1 MTQESYDYIIVGAG
15 SAGCVIANKLSADP
29 SVSVLLVESGPP
41 DTSPLI
47 SMPMGIGKLMESSPQ
62 HYWHFK
68 ASKGGNREDEDW
80 VKGRTLGGSSSV
92 NGMVYM
98 RGMPED
104 YDRWERGGATGWNW
118 ETMGRCFR
126 ELENHQLGGKTWRG
140 DRGPL
145 KVTVPTHQDALG
157 DAVLA
162 AVKQAGTPI
171 VDDINDPDNEFTG
184 GAGRQPRTISGGKR
198 FSAATAF
205 LNPARNRS
213 NLTIVTDTDVLEI
226 LFDGLRANGVRLKHK
241 DSEREVA
248 ARREIILSA
257 GGVNS
262 PKLLQLAGIGPAA
275 VLRAAGVPVRVDLAG
290 VGRNLREHRNISHSF
305 RLRHGGKNSKLQGLG
320 LIGTVLRYLLFKQG
334 PLSHCMFDLAGF
346 VKTMDGQERPDGQF
360 GVGLFSF
367 GETGLAKHPG
377 LTIFGF
383 QLHPDSVG
391 TIDIVSADPQEPPRI
406 DANYLATERDR
417 KHTVALMRMIRSIAE
432 QPALAPYI
440 VEEVM
445 PGSAFQSDD
454 ELVEASFTFG
464 TSSYHVAGTC
474 KVGTDEMAVVDP
486 SLKVRGVE
494 GLRVADTSIM
504 PDLSSNTNG
513 PAMAIGWRAAE
524 LILADR

>member
-1 MTQESYDYIIVGAG
+1 MNQESFDYIVVGAG

-29 SVSVLLVESGPP
+29 SISVLLVESGPP

-47 SMPMGIGKLMESSPQ
+47 SMPMGIGKLPESAPQ
-62 HYWHFK
+62 HYWYFK

-104 YDRWERGGATGWNW
+104 YDRWERGGATGWGW
-118 ETMGRCFR
+118 STMGRCFK
-126 ELENHQLGGKTWRG
+126 EMENHQFGEKQWRG
-140 DRGPL
+140 AGGPL
-145 KVTVPTHQDALG
+145 KVTVPTHADALG

-162 AVKQAGTPI
+162 AAEQAGTPI
-171 VDDINDPDNEFTG
+171 VDDINDPDHEFTG

-198 FSAATAF
+198 FSSATAF
-205 LNPARNRS
+205 LNPARNRT
-213 NLTIVTDTDVLEI
+213 NLKVATDTDVLEI
-226 LFDGLRANGVRLKHK
+226 LFDGLRASGVRLQHK
-241 DSEREVA
+241 GMQREVA
-248 ARREIILSA
+248 AQREIILSA
-257 GGVNS
+257 GGINS

-275 VLRAAGVPVRVDLAG
+275 VLGAAGVPVRVDLPG
-290 VGRNLREHRNISHSF
+290 VGRNLREHRSISHSF
-305 RLRHGGKNSKLQGLG
+305 RLTHGGKNKLLQGLP
-320 LIGTVLRYLLFKQG
+320 LIGSVLRYLLFKQG

-346 VKTMDGQERPDGQF
+346 VKTMDGLERPDAQF

-367 GETGLAKHPG
+367 GETGLARHPG
-377 LTIFGF
+377 LTFFGF

-391 TIDIVSADPQEPPRI
+391 TIDILSSDPLEPPRI

-417 KHTVALMRMIRSIAE
+417 KHIVALMRTIRRIAG

-440 VEEVM
+440 VEELV
-445 PGSAFQSDD
+445 PGKAVQTDE

-464 TSSYHVAGTC
+464 TTAYHVAGTC
-474 KVGTDEMAVVDP
+474 KVGTDPMAVVDP
-486 SLKVRGVE
+486 DLKVRGVE

-504 PDLSSNTNG
+504 PDLSSNPNG

-524 LILADR
+524 LILGEC